1 MQSEPAVLPRTSE
14 PVHESACAT
23 CPISGPIPAPAVAPD
38 RSYLRLVS
46 NDVAPMPAGPPSDAA
61 PVVATPAPTLAP
73 TLAPMRTRP
82 SSDDIA
88 SPPLAEP
95 LAAVAS
101 ALWAS
106 PAEVLGLLA
115 AASEHR
121 RVIDLIWNAAQIGA
135 LQLPPSLVAAM
146 ERARATWPQALPV
159 SC

>member
-23 CPISGPIPAPAVAPD
+23 CPISGPISAPAVAPD

-46 NDVAPMPAGPPSDAA
+46 NDVAPMPAAPPSDAA
-61 PVVATPAPTLAP
+61 RVVATPAP
-73 TLAPMRTRP
+73 APMRVRP

>member
-14 PVHESACAT
+14 PVHESVCAT
-23 CPISGPIPAPAVAPD
+23 CPISGPSPTPAVAPD

-46 NDVAPMPAGPPSDAA
+46 NDVAPMPAAPASDPA
-61 PVVATPAPTLAP
+61 PVVAT
-73 TLAPMRTRP
+73 LAPMRARP

-115 AASEHR
+115 AASE
-121 RVIDLIWNAAQIGA
+121 
-135 LQLPPSLVAAM
+135 
-146 ERARATWPQALPV
+146 
-159 SC
+159 

>member
-46 NDVAPMPAGPPSDAA
+46 NDVAPMPAAPASDAA
-61 PVVATPAPTLAP
+61 PAVATPA
-73 TLAPMRTRP
+73 LAPMRARP